1 MFPAILSHR
10 QHKDELGFTLIEV
23 LTALAILS
31 LVIGPSAAAA
41 ITVMNLSSWN
51 TDLNIH
57 LRQVQNA
64 GFWISQDALMSQ
76 IITTNNPDAFLTLE
90 WTDWDGNSYIVDYLL
105 VENTI
110 RRRVN
115 GGEPSVIAEYIAP
128 STTTCQWDSEHGQLT
143 VTIASLG
150 SSKTHVQK
158 VYIIRPRAWVGGD

>member
-1 MFPAILSHR
+1 MFPAVLSNE
-10 QHKDELGFTLIEV
+10 QHKSELGFTLIEV

-51 TDLNIH
+51 TDLNVH

-76 IITTNNPDAFLTLE
+76 IVTTNKPGTFLSLS
-90 WTDWDGNSYIVDYLL
+90 WTDWDGNSYIIDYLL

-110 RRRVN
+110 QRRLN
-115 GGEPSVIAEYIAP
+115 DGEPSVIAEYIDP
-128 STTTCQWDSEHGQLT
+128 ETSSCQWDSEHGQLT

-150 SSKTHVQK
+150 SNKTRVQK
-158 VYIIRPRAWVGGD
+158 VYTVRPRAWVGGD